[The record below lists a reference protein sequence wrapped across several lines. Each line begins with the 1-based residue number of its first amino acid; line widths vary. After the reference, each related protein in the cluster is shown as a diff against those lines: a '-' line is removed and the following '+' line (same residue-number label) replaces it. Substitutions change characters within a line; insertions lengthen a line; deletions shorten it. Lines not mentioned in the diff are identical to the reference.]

1 MVRKWT
7 GIPVS
12 IGIGPTKVLAK
23 VAAAIAKKYPEY
35 GGVVD
40 LTGEDV
46 DRHLADF
53 DVSGLWGIGP
63 RYARFLKSAGEAD
76 EQQPDLWEAS
86 GLGPVLGKRRVET
99 ALELKHCP
107 DTWVRKHLTVKGL
120 RLVWELRG
128 ISCLPLEAFERPR
141 KGLCCSRSFGR
152 PVTSLKDLK
161 ESVAMH
167 CSRGGEKLRRQ
178 RLAASHL
185 TVFISTSRFRRRP
198 EEIYSGAASLRLPFP
213 TSYTPGLV
221 SAAHSILERVYR
233 PGSVYHKAGVFLTD
247 IVPES
252 DRQQSVLAKID
263 DERRL
268 RAMYAVDEINRRHG
282 RHTVRPLSLGA
293 GSGWDMRWQKV
304 SPRYTTRIDEVLR
317 VKAR

>member
-1 MVRKWT
+1 MSAWST
-7 GIPVS
+7 L
-12 IGIGPTKVLAK
+12 IGPTKVLAK
-23 VAAAIAKKYPEY
+23 VAAAIAKKRPEY

-40 LTGEDV
+40 LTGKDV
-46 DRHLADF
+46 DRYLKDF
-53 DVSGLWGIGP
+53 DVTDLWGIGP

-76 EQQPDLWEAS
+76 ELQPDLWEAA
-86 GLGPVLGKRRVET
+86 GLEPVLGKRRVET
-99 ALELKHCP
+99 ALELKNCP
-107 DTWVRKHLTVKGL
+107 DTWVRKHLTIKGL

-128 ISCLPLEAFERPR
+128 ISCLPLEAFEKPR

-152 PVTSLKDLK
+152 PVTTLEDLK
-161 ESVAMH
+161 QSVAMH

-185 TVFISTSRFRRRP
+185 TVFVSTSRFRQQP
-198 EEIYSGAASLRLPFP
+198 EEVYSGAASLQLPFP
-213 TSYTPGLV
+213 TNFTPGLI
-221 SAAHSILERVYR
+221 SAARQLLERVYK
-233 PGSVYHKAGVFLTD
+233 PGFVYHKAGVFLTD
-247 IVPES
+247 IVPEAE
-252 DRQQSVLAKID
+252 RQQRVLAGID

-282 RHTVRPLSLGA
+282 RYTVRPLAVSSGR
-293 GSGWDMRWQKV
+293 GWDMRRQKL